1 MIDLSTE
8 YLGLKLKN
16 PIIVASCGL
25 TNSVNKIKKLEE
37 SGAGAVVIK
46 SLFEEEI
53 FNKIRN
59 FSKKNNSEG
68 KYSEGEEYLEYYTKM
83 HDIEKYLEMI
93 KECKKQIEIPII
105 ASINCISSDSW
116 ISFAK
121 KVEEAGADAL
131 ELNISIMSTDIHK
144 TGIENE
150 KIYFKIAQEI
160 LKQVSIPVSLKI
172 GNYSAALAHFIY
184 KLSQTGI
191 AGLVL
196 FNRFFSPDIDINNLT
211 ITNSSIY
218 SKPEENSQ
226 ILKWIAIMSDSTE
239 CDLAATT
246 GIHTGTEVI
255 KNILAGA
262 NTVQIASTIYI
273 NGYKQI
279 SLILEEIK
287 NWMNNKN
294 YTKLQDFRGKMSSK
308 HIKNPML
315 YERGQFMKYY
325 SDAKV

>member
-1 MIDLSTE
+1 MMDLSTE

-16 PIIVASCGL
+16 PIIIASCGL

-37 SGAGAVVIK
+37 SGAGAVVLK

-53 FNKIRN
+53 LNEIRN
-59 FSKKNNSEG
+59 LSKKNNREG
-68 KYSEGEEYLEYYTKM
+68 NHSEGEEYLEYYTKM

-93 KECKKQIEIPII
+93 KECKKQIKIPII

-131 ELNISIMSTDIHK
+131 ELNVSIMPTDIHK

-150 KIYFKIAQEI
+150 KIYFEI
-160 LKQVSIPVSLKI
+160 IQATLKQLSIPVSLKI
-172 GNYSAALAHFIY
+172 GNYSSALAHFIY

-196 FNRFFSPDIDINNLT
+196 FNRFFSPDIDIDNLT
-211 ITNSSIY
+211 IINSKIY
-218 SKPEENSQ
+218 SSPEENLHT
-226 ILKWIAIMSDSTE
+226 LKWVAIMSDVAQ
-239 CDLAATT
+239 CNLAATT
-246 GIHTGTEVI
+246 GIHSGTDVI

-262 NTVQIASTIYI
+262 DAIQIASTVYI

-279 SLILEEIK
+279 SLMLEEIK
-287 NWMNNKN
+287 DWMNNKN
-294 YTKLQDFRGKMSSK
+294 YTKLQDFRGKMNYK

-325 SDAKV
+325 SEAKV